1 MAGLLKSTFV
11 RDLDHDEIAVVILP
25 DSGSRY
31 LSKVFDDE
39 WMRENGF
46 LEAPWGKAT
55 VGDLLAGKS
64 PRDVVSVSPLDSV
77 YDAIARMREYD
88 ISQMP
93 VISDGRLVGIVTES
107 NLLSYLVL
115 AGNRAED
122 SIAPI
127 VNRQVTTIG
136 VEAGLENVIGMFTEG
151 SAVVAVD
158 HEQVVGII
166 TKIDLIDYLAA
177 HAK

>member
-1 MAGLLKSTFV
+1 L
-11 RDLDHDEIAVVILP
+11 I
-25 DSGSRY
+25 
-31 LSKVFDDE
+31 
-39 WMRENGF
+39 
-46 LEAPWGKAT
+46 
-55 VGDLLAGKS
+55 
-64 PRDVVSVSPLDSV
+64 
-77 YDAIARMREYD
+77 
-88 ISQMP
+88 
-93 VISDGRLVGIVTES
+93 GIVTES

-136 VEAGLENVIGMFTEG
+136 VEASLENVIGMFTEG